1 MIVEFKGEIWQ
12 VNTKE
17 DFERMLWLSDS
28 GLLDSYQS
36 IMRDEEDEKEEYRYY
51 KEEWEQLADG
61 YHTAMNDVY
70 NTVYEMGKY
79 CRDTKKLDRN
89 KLMNYIADIIN
100 TCDNVL

>member
-1 MIVEFKGEIWQ
+1 MVVEFKGEIWQ

-51 KEEWEQLADG
+51 KEEW
-61 YHTAMNDVY
+61 
-70 NTVYEMGKY
+70 
-79 CRDTKKLDRN
+79 
-89 KLMNYIADIIN
+89 
-100 TCDNVL
+100 